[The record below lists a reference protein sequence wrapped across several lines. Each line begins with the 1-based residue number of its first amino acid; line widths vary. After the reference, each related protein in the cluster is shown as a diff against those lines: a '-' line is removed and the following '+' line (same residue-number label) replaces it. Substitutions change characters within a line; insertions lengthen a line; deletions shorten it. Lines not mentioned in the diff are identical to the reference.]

1 MPEQHQLIFAI
12 FTIFAGAAVL
22 STFALLTRQSM
33 LVAYMILG
41 GILGPWGVKI
51 IGDPQMVRHVG
62 DIGILFLLFLLG
74 LHLPPQKLWHMLK
87 KVSWVGFMSSVI
99 FAAIGFLIMWF
110 FAFTIPECIVV
121 GAAMMFSSTIIG
133 IKLLPTTV
141 LHHQHTGEV
150 MISVLL
156 LQDLLAIF
164 VLLMLRAL
172 TASGNIYMDVGLVI
186 VALPALLLFAYAA
199 ERFVL
204 RWLLSKFNRIKEYLF
219 LLSIAWCLTLAQ
231 LAAFFGL
238 SAEIGAF
245 IAGVSLAASPIAV
258 YIAESLK
265 PIRDFF
271 LVMFFFS
278 VGATFNLNYLSTVI
292 FPAILLAGV
301 LLMAKPIAFRFL
313 LQQVGETKSVAAEVG
328 VRLGQISEFSLI
340 IAYVGMD
347 YHLIS
352 DVTANCIQA
361 AVIFSFMVSS
371 YWVVMRYPTPVAMSD
386 RLRRD

>member
-1 MPEQHQLIFAI
+1 MTEHQQIILVIFII
-12 FTIFAGAAVL
+12 FTGAAVL
-22 STFALLTRQSM
+22 ATVALFTRQSI

-41 GILGPWGVKI
+41 ILLGPWGLKLVNDASK
-51 IGDPQMVRHVG
+51 VRDVG
-62 DIGILFLLFLLG
+62 EIGIIFLLFLLG

-87 KVSWVGFMSSVI
+87 KVSWVGCMSSLI
-99 FAAIGFLIMWF
+99 FAAIGFIIMWCF
-110 FAFTIPECIVV
+110 KFTIIECAVV
-121 GAAMMFSSTIIG
+121 GAAVMFSSTIIG

-156 LQDLLAIF
+156 LQDIIAIVVLVLLHALAASSKVYIEIGLVAVAFVVLF
-164 VLLMLRAL
+164 VLA
-172 TASGNIYMDVGLVI
+172 YLVERF
-186 VALPALLLFAYAA
+186 LLFQ
-199 ERFVL
+199 
-204 RWLLSKFNRIKEYLF
+204 LLKKFNRIKEYIF
-219 LLSIAWCLTLAQ
+219 LLSIAWCLALAQ
-231 LAAFFGL
+231 LAMVLGL

-245 IAGVSLAASPIAV
+245 IAGVTLAASPIAV

-278 VGATFNLNYLSTVI
+278 VGATFNLNYLSVMI
-292 FPAILLAGV
+292 LPAVLLAGI
-301 LLMAKPIAFRFL
+301 LLVAKPFIFRFL
-313 LQQVGETKSVAAEVG
+313 LQQVGEAKPVAWEAG

-340 IAYVGMD
+340 IAYAGLD

-352 DVTANCIQA
+352 DIAANCIQA
-361 AVIFSFMVSS
+361 AAILSFMVSS
-371 YWVVMRYPTPVAMSD
+371 YWVVMRFPTPVAMSD